1 MSSMNKGRNPE
12 SFGDAF
18 RQAARESLVKNQRE
32 RRSDIV
38 SIAPIQL
45 ALAALAI
52 AIYALRNSWLCLIP
66 LGVVLVLMWVRYTMQ
81 RQISRDFA
89 QLDAARTAW
98 RKTRDKQ
105 YLEFMAENA
114 GRILREN
121 KALTKDARKRVQEYA
136 DYASSRL

>member
-1 MSSMNKGRNPE
+1 M
-12 SFGDAF
+12 
-18 RQAARESLVKNQRE
+18 
-32 RRSDIV
+32 
-38 SIAPIQL
+38 
-45 ALAALAI
+45 
-52 AIYALRNSWLCLIP
+52 CLIP

-98 RKTRDKQ
+98 HKTRDKQ

>member
-1 MSSMNKGRNPE
+1 MSSTNKERNPE
-12 SFGDAF
+12 SFGEIF

-38 SIAPIQL
+38 SIAPVQL
-45 ALAALAI
+45 VLAALSI
-52 AIYALRNSWLCLIP
+52 GIYVLWNSWLCLIP

-89 QLDAARTAW
+89 KLDAARTAW

-114 GRILREN
+114 GRILRED
-121 KALTKDARKRVQEYA
+121 KALTKDTHKRVQEYA